1 MTEPLTPK
9 SKHVA
14 LAQRV
19 TTLEQAGGG
28 GGAAPAAGAL
38 SDAFYAGIQLPGS
51 TAPVLVSRVLLT
63 PTADLIGPGSYVGL
77 SLQGAIGLN
86 AQNVQVEMLTLRAA
100 IPIEVTGVTEEGGF
114 ALIHTPPFLFGYNG
128 DHVRVTLTPPISLP
142 SANGAVLSTLSAE
155 VRDENGVVLPGVLV
169 GANLTPTPVVA
180 APGPIGP
187 SAMPVVRRPSGYAF
201 REGHT
206 ELVLEAGQV
215 PVLRVFHQGEWYG
228 IPMALESA
236 GGPPV

>member
-1 MTEPLTPK
+1 MPAGPYPTKEQFLAHAARLT
-9 SKHVA
+9 A
-14 LAQRV
+14 
-19 TTLEQAGGG
+19 LEQSSG

-38 SDAFYAGIQLPGS
+38 SDALYAGIQLPGS
-51 TAPVLVSRVLLT
+51 TTPALVSRVMFT

-77 SLQGAIGLN
+77 SLQGATGLI
-86 AQNVQVEMLTLRAA
+86 AQNVQVEVLTMRAA

-155 VRDENGVVLPGVLV
+155 VRDDNGVVLPGVLV